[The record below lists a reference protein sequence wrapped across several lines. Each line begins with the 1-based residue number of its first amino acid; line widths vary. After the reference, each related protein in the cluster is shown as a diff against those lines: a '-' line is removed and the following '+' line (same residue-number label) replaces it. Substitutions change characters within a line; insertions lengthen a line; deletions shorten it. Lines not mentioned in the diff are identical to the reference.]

1 VTGTVIDISWPI
13 VVDITARTLAMALCA
28 LPISLLLGLPLGIL
42 LGRSHFRGR
51 RAVVGVVN
59 AGMGTPPVVVG
70 LLLALLLWRSGPLGG
85 LGLMYSMQA
94 MVIAQV
100 VIALPLVVGITLAA
114 VGALDEEWH
123 LQVRTLGIP
132 RLRRIWLLLREI
144 RLGLLAAVIAALGSI
159 LSGVGAVLMVGG
171 NLVGE
176 TRVLT
181 TSIVM
186 FTEMGE
192 FERAVALA
200 CVLLGLM
207 LTLSAVLTVIQQADR
222 R

>member
-1 VTGTVIDISWPI
+1 MHDLPWHL
-13 VVDITARTLAMALCA
+13 VVEITARTLRMGLSALAIA
-28 LPISLLLGLPLGIL
+28 LTLGLPIGVL
-42 LGRSHFRGR
+42 LGRGHFPGRG
-51 RAVVGVVN
+51 AVVGLVN
-59 AGMGTPPVVVG
+59 AGMGAPPVVVG
-70 LLLALLLWRSGPLGG
+70 LAIALLLWRNGPLGG
-85 LGLMYSMQA
+85 LDLMYSMEA

-100 VIALPLVVGITLAA
+100 VISLPLVVGITLAA
-114 VGALDEEWH
+114 VGALDVDWE
-123 LQVRTLGIP
+123 LQARTLGIP
-132 RLRRIWLLLREI
+132 PLWRSWLLLREI

-171 NLVGE
+171 NLAGE

-192 FERAVALA
+192 FERSIALA

-207 LTLSAVLTVIQQADR
+207 LVLSAILTAIQQGGR